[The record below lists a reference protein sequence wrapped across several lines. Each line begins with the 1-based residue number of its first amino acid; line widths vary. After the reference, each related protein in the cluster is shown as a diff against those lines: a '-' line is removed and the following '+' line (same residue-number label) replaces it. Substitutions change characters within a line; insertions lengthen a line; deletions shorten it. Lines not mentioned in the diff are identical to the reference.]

1 MKKLIILTVAVILS
15 SAVSSRSKTTPVNA
29 NATNFSASTYSVK
42 TFLAT
47 AD

>member
-1 MKKLIILTVAVILS
+1 MKNLVILTVIIILS
-15 SAVSSRSKTTPVNA
+15 SAVSSGSKTSTDNTHV
-29 NATNFSASTYSVK
+29 TDFSMISYSAK

>member
-1 MKKLIILTVAVILS
+1 MKKLIILTVAIILS
-15 SAVSSRSKTTPVNA
+15 SAVSSRSKTTTVAA
-29 NATNFSASTYSVK
+29 NAADFSANNYSVK